1 MTIARASSPLRLFT
15 SSRTILRTKHL
26 ATIAAAAAAATTTT
40 TTTNAMPRTGT
51 AKGIIT
57 RTSSSVG
64 ICNNNSEPEVTRSG
78 LLGEPNAAESN
89 HDNSPGCQ
97 LFRVLFRISNFEK
110 YSNFYARNVNFQK

>member
-26 ATIAAAAAAATTTT
+26 ATIAAAAAAATTT

-78 LLGEPNAAESN
+78 LLAEPNAAESN
-89 HDNSPGCQ
+89 DDNSPACQ
-97 LFRVLFRISNFEK
+97 LFVYYSEFRNFQK
-110 YSNFYARNVNFQK
+110 YSNFYARNVNF

>member
-26 ATIAAAAAAATTTT
+26 ATIAAAAAAATTT

-78 LLGEPNAAESN
+78 LLAEPNAAESN
-89 HDNSPGCQ
+89 EDNSPACQ
-97 LFRVLFRISNFEK
+97 LFVYYSEFRNFQK